1 MVLELTCFNISS
13 SLPTIPIVNNITN
26 NLSHSYYNPNGK
38 AISQLISSSL
48 ARSTFSIVD
57 VRSFLKQVTSDEIK
71 SWDVSTIV
79 KLKPITSTII
89 FTSLT
94 LALFI
99 LFSVIFCII
108 SCRNCCKGKFTKR
121 RKGAKNRKCSRRGC
135 SVILLLLIDLIVI
148 GLMIY
153 TAYQLNRTRLFLDD
167 SIKEVNQ
174 EIYPKEISFYLEHL
188 LQQFKKLDQYS
199 TQADSIVIKASHSV
213 FVKGFD
219 QTLRET
225 YFLDEIRQS
234 ISDSI
239 IHIEELDQLINQST
253 SLSPETYDTFA
264 SIKIE
269 SNNMINS
276 LKAPLQKLCD
286 YADGKNKEIDDTII
300 KALNLVHQ
308 QMNKLIDTIR
318 NDFLIEITP
327 WQNNML
333 MDKNLEDKIRWYIR
347 LVGIILL
354 VLTIVLGFIPI
365 TFFILIIICHLC
377 CHQQNDLSSTYRLVH
392 ATHFIFVLNLFLYL
406 L

>member
-89 FTSLT
+89 FTT
-94 LALFI
+94 
-99 LFSVIFCII
+99 
-108 SCRNCCKGKFTKR
+108 
-121 RKGAKNRKCSRRGC
+121 
-135 SVILLLLIDLIVI
+135 
-148 GLMIY
+148 
-153 TAYQLNRTRLFLDD
+153 
-167 SIKEVNQ
+167 
-174 EIYPKEISFYLEHL
+174 
-188 LQQFKKLDQYS
+188 
-199 TQADSIVIKASHSV
+199 DSIVIKASHSV

-377 CHQQNDLSSTYRLVH
+377 CHQQNDLSPKYRLVH
-392 ATHFIFVLNLFLYL
+392 ATHFIFVLNLFVYL